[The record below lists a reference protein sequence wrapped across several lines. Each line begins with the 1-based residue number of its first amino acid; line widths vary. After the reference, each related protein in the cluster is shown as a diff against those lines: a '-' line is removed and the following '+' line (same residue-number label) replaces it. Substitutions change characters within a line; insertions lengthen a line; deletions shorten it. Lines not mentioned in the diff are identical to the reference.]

1 MLLDPGIMFNSSP
14 LKQILMERSQVIFV
28 EVTRLKWK
36 LRNRR
41 KDFLNSKQDVFLI
54 GSILICVKVFPGSGL
69 GNRLRARQEDKEV
82 YCQTATLRFRN
93 RLTIF

>member
-1 MLLDPGIMFNSSP
+1 MA
-14 LKQILMERSQVIFV
+14 RSQAIFV

-69 GNRLRARQEDKEV
+69 GNRLRRARQEDKEV
-82 YCQTATLRFRN
+82 YCQTAKLDNF
-93 RLTIF
+93 LTSNYGVCEP

>member
-1 MLLDPGIMFNSSP
+1 MA
-14 LKQILMERSQVIFV
+14 RSQVIFV

-54 GSILICVKVFPGSGL
+54 GSAILICVKVFPGSGL
-69 GNRLRARQEDKEV
+69 GNGLRARQEDKEV
-82 YCQTATLRFRN
+82 YCQTTKLRFKN